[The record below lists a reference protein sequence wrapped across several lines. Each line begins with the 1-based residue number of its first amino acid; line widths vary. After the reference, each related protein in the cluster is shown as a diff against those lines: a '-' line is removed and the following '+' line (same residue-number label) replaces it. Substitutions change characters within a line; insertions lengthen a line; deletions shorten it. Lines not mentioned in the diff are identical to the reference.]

1 MDKMIENSVIISI
14 DEYNRLKEI
23 ERKYEETPCGEL
35 ERKIGKLE
43 KRNYYLCLDNQMF
56 EVENRTL
63 QRHAKRAN
71 VYELCD
77 LIDKRT
83 NFLGYVNA
91 DELKRNL
98 RAVSIDVVGDIN
110 TTIISDGY
118 KELSDGKIAL
128 NKADNVSDVDMLK
141 LHYKLIDVVERHL
154 QSLPNI
160 DGAYTLNFSID
171 DIETL
176 RMEGKNN
183 ASYDTSLTILD
194 KNNNDL
200 IVSM

>member
-1 MDKMIENSVIISI
+1 MNGNSVIISI

-23 ERKYEETPCGEL
+23 ERKYEGTPCGEL

-43 KRNYYLCLDNQMF
+43 KCNYYLCLDNQMF

-63 QRHAKRAN
+63 QRHAKRDN
-71 VYELCD
+71 VNELCD
-77 LIDKRT
+77 LIDKNT

-91 DELKRNL
+91 DELKRIL

-110 TTIISDGY
+110 TTIISDEY

-154 QSLPNI
+154 QSLSNI

-171 DIETL
+171 DLESF